1 MLKAFSVTSQWS
13 GLTRTYSR
21 VVISGLT
28 RTVSPW
34 TFGQFGARPAN
45 ESLLSMLPFQSYK
58 TNQLGPFSKERLAK
72 LKYVLI
78 KIFVEF
84 EV

>member
-1 MLKAFSVTSQWS
+1 VER
-13 GLTRTYSR
+13 LTGTYSS

-28 RTVSPW
+28 RTVSPR
-34 TFGQFGARPAN
+34 TFDQFGAGPAK
-45 ESLLSMLPFQSYK
+45 ESLLLILPFQSYK

-78 KIFVEF
+78 EIVVEL